1 MGTEHSSNA
10 ARTGAAH
17 DALGR
22 VARAVSR
29 AHRAMCALRMGE
41 AALWSLATFLTALAA
56 VAWMGDRAYE
66 RDGFVLAAVLAGA
79 ALVALV
85 RSTVPRPADTAA
97 ALDRRSGARFALVAA
112 FERATSGRAT
122 ELDGLLGERVLDR
135 LPRGDTFAGSSVTI
149 VPAVVA
155 PLLGAALLALAVAP
169 RAGSPARPAELAS
182 AAAET
187 LARAVASSVELDA
200 RSRAEFTELVAELR
214 RVAREAN
221 VSPDAAA
228 RLADVQAELAR
239 RSAELDPLGALA
251 RASESAGL
259 KLAAAERRAAA
270 PQGREP
276 IATDALPTAPET
288 VNGAAGVSGA
298 APTTT
303 ATGAPAGTEG
313 TANGDVPLPDG
324 DSLPKGVVDASGPEE
339 AAWRGAWLE
348 PQERALVEAW
358 NEARRARALSAA
370 E

>member
-1 MGTEHSSNA
+1 
-10 ARTGAAH
+10 
-17 DALGR
+17 
-22 VARAVSR
+22 
-29 AHRAMCALRMGE
+29 MCALRVGE
-41 AALWSLATFLTALAA
+41 AALWSLATFLTVLAA

-66 RDGFVLAAVLAGA
+66 RDGFVLAGVLAVA
-79 ALVALV
+79 ALAALV
-85 RSTVPRPADTAA
+85 RSTVPQPADTVA

-200 RSRAEFTELVAELR
+200 TSRAEFTSLVAELR
-214 RVAREAN
+214 RVAREASA
-221 VSPDAAA
+221 SPEAAA
-228 RLADVQAELAR
+228 RLAELQDELAR
-239 RSAELDPLGALA
+239 RSAALDPLGALA

-259 KLAAAERRAAA
+259 KLGAAERRASARAGPPPSAA
-270 PQGREP
+270 DPKDV
-276 IATDALPTAPET
+276 APTAPEGPT
-288 VNGAAGVSGA
+288 GRAGAAEA
-298 APTTT
+298 APATTSSP
-303 ATGAPAGTEG
+303 ATTDGQAAASATSDLAGASA
-313 TANGDVPLPDG
+313 LPQG
-324 DSLPKGVVDASGPEE
+324 ATDAATPEE
-339 AAWRGAWLE
+339 AAWRGAWLD
-348 PQERALVEAW
+348 PHERALVEAW
-358 NEARRARALSAA
+358 SEARRARALSAA